1 MVTNGY
7 NVGTSGGKWGIVM
20 FFIGTYNH
28 NLDEKNRVTLP
39 SKLREKLGPTVYIT
53 LGLDKCLAIYP
64 EETFVQIATNL
75 SKASSLENDNRG
87 YKRTF
92 FANSYECDVD
102 KQGRIQL
109 SKELCDKCLIK
120 KDVVVIGVDDHVE
133 IWDKEAFKQMS
144 EVNDSNYESNASK
157 IHFGE

>member
-1 MVTNGY
+1 
-7 NVGTSGGKWGIVM
+7 M

-28 NLDEKNRVTLP
+28 SLDEKNRVTMP
-39 SKLREKLGPTVYIT
+39 SKLRDKLGATVYIT

-64 EETFVQIATNL
+64 EDTFIQIASNL
-75 SKASSLENDNRG
+75 SRASSLQNDNRG

-92 FANSYECDVD
+92 YANSYECDVD

-109 SKELCDKCLIK
+109 SKELCEKCSVK

-133 IWDKEAFKQMS
+133 IWDRQQYNEMS
-144 EVNDSNYESNASK
+144 EINDGKYEENAQRISY
-157 IHFGE
+157 GE

>member
-1 MVTNGY
+1 
-7 NVGTSGGKWGIVM
+7 M

-39 SKLREKLGPTVYIT
+39 SKLREKLGSTIYIT

-64 EETFVQIATNL
+64 EETYMEIATTL
-75 SKASSLENDNRG
+75 SKASSLHDDNRG

-92 FANSYECDVD
+92 FANSYECDID

-109 SKELCDKCLIK
+109 AKELCEKCFIK
-120 KDVVVIGVDDHVE
+120 KEIVIIGVDDHVE
-133 IWDKEAFKQMS
+133 VWDKESFKQMS
-144 EVNDSNYESNASK
+144 EENDKNYETNASR
-157 IHFGE
+157 IHYGE